1 MKKALSLLMC
11 VILAVSLIPSAYAKE
26 SKTASP
32 VIFICGFTGS
42 GLYDETGY
50 EMFPPYYDSV
60 TAADIVKLLPTIFF
74 GMMTGRYEWMN
85 RQLAATFPR
94 LLEEFNCSAI
104 SPDGTE
110 DYPLTVRSHDP
121 AECHSR
127 GTDYTLRQIAKGT
140 GGFHYNFF
148 TDFRRNVVD
157 VADELDEFI
166 AGVLKETGAEKVSLF
181 GYSQGGSVAAA
192 YMSEYG
198 EKNLLDRVA
207 FVNSPIFG
215 TETASSAMDIRNLD
229 LSLNSLMKLGKF
241 LGVDIGLFNELTN
254 LIDVRFLNGALK
266 AFEEEYLFPVALY
279 WGGLWDMVPMEDYE
293 ALKKLLLN
301 EQEQAWLIE
310 KSDEYHYSVM
320 ENLDAVIADAKANGT
335 QVSFISGTDCRLVAN
350 DNYNGDGVVDTYGA
364 SRAFSTTHGKTFP
377 ADYQA
382 KSTVCSNPSHN
393 HISPDRCLDAS
404 TCVLPENTWFNIGHG
419 HCQYDEDPYMV
430 ELLTHLFTD
439 NTIQDIHSDERFPQ
453 FHYGTSYVNSVGI
466 RFGQQPFGY
475 LTVNDKQVTL
485 INYCKEEITVK
496 TIFVNGLPV
505 YALKPIKIG
514 VGEEATVDLSYL
526 PRMKTNTAV
535 KIRVDFRRAEQKIKL
550 TENAEM
556 VYTAK

>member
-1 MKKALSLLMC
+1 M
-11 VILAVSLIPSAYAKE
+11 
-26 SKTASP
+26 
-32 VIFICGFTGS
+32 
-42 GLYDETGY
+42 
-50 EMFPPYYDSV
+50 
-60 TAADIVKLLPTIFF
+60 
-74 GMMTGRYEWMN
+74 
-85 RQLAATFPR
+85 
-94 LLEEFNCSAI
+94 
-104 SPDGTE
+104 
-110 DYPLTVRSHDP
+110 
-121 AECHSR
+121 
-127 GTDYTLRQIAKGT
+127 
-140 GGFHYNFF
+140 
-148 TDFRRNVVD
+148 
-157 VADELDEFI
+157 
-166 AGVLKETGAEKVSLF
+166 
-181 GYSQGGSVAAA
+181 
-192 YMSEYG
+192 
-198 EKNLLDRVA
+198 
-207 FVNSPIFG
+207 
-215 TETASSAMDIRNLD
+215 
-229 LSLNSLMKLGKF
+229 
-241 LGVDIGLFNELTN
+241 
-254 LIDVRFLNGALK
+254 
-266 AFEEEYLFPVALY
+266 
-279 WGGLWDMVPMEDYE
+279 
-293 ALKKLLLN
+293 
-301 EQEQAWLIE
+301 
-310 KSDEYHYSVM
+310 
-320 ENLDAVIADAKANGT
+320 
-335 QVSFISGTDCRLVAN
+335 SFISGTDCRLVAN